1 MHQDQ
6 AWPQASDF
14 AKGGGFHELTLR
26 LRSAL
31 VWGGFS
37 TILLVVAW
45 STHTPVD
52 PFYGLGLSAVIG
64 FLPGVLAWSV
74 SPSALLLGG
83 KPQARIE
90 WEGRVPVTRQPE
102 NLVNS
107 RQERRDIWAF
117 LAVIVLTVGTGL
129 WANFSLLL
137 LFSPLIVFRLCSR
150 LWTEVDLVG
159 GRIYYHRTFMGMQ
172 ITRQGASLE
181 QAVGLIS
188 GVRLNRPGEDPVFAV
203 CAVMPAEEPLPLDT
217 MSRSREE
224 SHALGRRLSLQLNLL
239 HDQLDYEPDL
249 THLRGNTN
257 FRGRPRW
264 KAIQFGKNPDSGGS
278 KLPPL
283 AEAP

>member
-6 AWPQASDF
+6 AWPQWSDF
-14 AKGGGFHELTLR
+14 GKEGGFYELTLR
-26 LRSAL
+26 LRGLL
-31 VWGGFS
+31 VWGGLA
-37 TILLVVAW
+37 TLLA
-45 STHTPVD
+45 
-52 PFYGLGLSAVIG
+52 
-64 FLPGVLAWSV
+64 VLAWESV
-74 SPSALLLGG
+74 PQAPIEGLIGSALAGLTAGLIGWTASPFIPLLGS

-90 WEGRVPVTRQPE
+90 WAGRIPLTRQPD
-102 NLVNS
+102 NLVNA

-117 LAVIVLTVGTGL
+117 LAVLVLTVVTGF

-137 LFSPLIVFRLCSR
+137 LFAPLIVFRLCSR

-264 KAIQFGKNPDSGGS
+264 KAIQFRKNPDSGGS